1 MGNAKALCGE
11 TSDKYSSPRFFCA
24 HPTKESRRKLRKM
37 KYKILLALLILISF
51 VSVGKAEIISG
62 THGFEGRYIITWK
75 FNTETGVL
83 NLEGTGYIYDDYFTK
98 NSTEDWLKYRNDIK
112 KVIIGDSIL
121 NIANHAFYGCVNL
134 EEVVTPETEFG
145 KIKDQIGWSIGYE
158 AFAGCTSL
166 KSFTFPK
173 GVVYLAPSSFAYCTS
188 LESVTIRGNLF
199 SKGLSADAFYG
210 SKNLKKVYIE
220 DLKKYASDLLESGVP
235 YGPCA
240 VFYYADS
247 VFIEG
252 KYTTDVVIPEGVTH
266 LSSGLFADAKTIKSV
281 KLPSTIKEIGVA
293 AFILSGIETITI
305 PTKNLSAIYDGAFS
319 RCSSLREVHIDDVY
333 AWSNVEFVNNN
344 VFGSAS
350 PLAANEKVRLYVNGN
365 EVGGSLVLNS
375 EVGEYAFKNCKYI
388 TNIKFLNNAADG
400 QVNVSI
406 GDGAFQGCTRI
417 KAINIPA
424 NDDANKNRYNFG
436 KNAFKGCASLEKI
449 EIPTSN
455 SLTLGDSAF
464 ADCGNVYL
472 SIDATTLG
480 ELEATINQCP
490 FSGCSGYAFINS
502 NKYLSKILEGT
513 AFNDIQFG
521 DSVKSLPTKLFKDYI
536 SLYSIGFTESLE
548 TIGANAFNG
557 CTELRQIF
565 LPENVTIDDH
575 AFANCT
581 NLEEINV
588 WGNGTLKS
596 VGANIIENTALYDN
610 APNGAICI
618 GDWLVA
624 YKKDEYTVDVHVHA
638 GIKGIASSVFANDT
652 LLHSIY
658 LSEVKYINERA
669 FSGCSNLY
677 NIMLGGS
684 TIEYIGDYAFAHC
697 TNLSDPR
704 IMVSAKEIGNRAFSG
719 CSSLPSIDCFNLEKL
734 GLRAFERCTSVQ
746 VVNSLGKITEIPDNT
761 FSGFSNLIR
770 CEIPATVETIGSA
783 AFRDCTSLKKITI
796 PTSVDSIDTNAF
808 EGNSALDTVIIASHK
823 IYLGGK
829 VFDNCDSLKAVYI
842 LSDSVPDCMISQQQR
857 PFLTGTPRTPAP
869 RGTLYVPIGCKD
881 KYPERI
887 TMDFAEVVEMDMTA
901 LRQATGIATPAIDDA
916 SVAISVE
923 NGKIIISGCNEGET
937 ISIYSMDGKLL
948 KHTTAD
954 NNEEELLID
963 NLSGTIVVRIGA
975 KAYKVKL

>member
-1 MGNAKALCGE
+1 
-11 TSDKYSSPRFFCA
+11 
-24 HPTKESRRKLRKM
+24 M

-62 THGFEGRYIITWK
+62 THGFEGRSIITWK

-83 NLEGTGYIYDDYFTK
+83 NLEGTGYIYDGYFTK

-121 NIANHAFYGCVNL
+121 NIGNHAFYGCVNL

-145 KIKDQIGWSIGYE
+145 KIKDQIGWTIGYE

-199 SKGLSADAFYG
+199 SNGLSADAFYG
-210 SKNLKKVYIE
+210 SKNFKKVYIE
-220 DLKKYASDLLESGVP
+220 DLKKYASELLESNVP

-266 LSSGLFADAKTIKSV
+266 LSGGLFADAKTIKSV

-375 EVGEYAFKNCKYI
+375 KVGEYAFKNCKYI

-424 NDDANKNRYNFG
+424 NADANKNRYNFG

-472 SIDATTLG
+472 SLDAATIG
-480 ELEATINQCP
+480 KQEATINQCP
-490 FSGCSGYAFINS
+490 FSGCSGEAFIN
-502 NKYLSKILEGT
+502 NNGNLLNRILKGT
-513 AFNDIQFG
+513 AFQYIELG
-521 DSVKSLPTKLFKDYI
+521 DSVKSIRGQVFKDYI
-536 SLYSIGFTESLE
+536 SLYNIHLPESLE
-548 TIGANAFNG
+548 TIGANAFDG

-565 LPENVTIDDH
+565 LPENVTINDY

-581 NLEEINV
+581 NLDGINV

-596 VGANIIENTALYDN
+596 VGANVIENTALYDN

-652 LLHSIY
+652 LLYSIY

-677 NIMLGGS
+677 DIMFGGL
-684 TIEYIGDYAFAHC
+684 TIEYIGDYAFAYC
-697 TNLSDPR
+697 TNLFDPI
-704 IMVSAKEIGNRAFSG
+704 IMISAKEIGNRAFYG

-734 GLRAFERCTSVQ
+734 GRNAFERCTSVQ
-746 VVNSLGKITEIPDNT
+746 VVNSLGKITEIPDYE
-761 FSGFSNLIR
+761 FYRCSNLIR
-770 CEIPATVETIGSA
+770 CEIPATVETIGRD
-783 AFRDCTSLKKITI
+783 AFRDCTSLKKIII

-808 EGNSALDTVIIASHK
+808 EGNNALDTVIIASHK

-829 VFDNCDSLKAVYI
+829 AFDNCDSLKAVYI

-916 SVAISVE
+916 SVAIGVE

-954 NNEEELLID
+954 NNEEELSID

>member
-1 MGNAKALCGE
+1 M
-11 TSDKYSSPRFFCA
+11 SDKYSSPRFFCA

-62 THGFEGRYIITWK
+62 THGIEGRSIITWK

-83 NLEGTGYIYDDYFTK
+83 NLEGTGYILGNYFTK

-121 NIANHAFYGCVNL
+121 SIGSYAFYGCVNL

-145 KIKDQIGWSIGYE
+145 KIKDEIGWSIGSG
-158 AFAGCTSL
+158 AFNGCTSL

-173 GVVYLAPSSFAYCTS
+173 GIVYVGSSFQNCTS

-199 SKGLSADAFYG
+199 SLG
-210 SKNLKKVYIE
+210 SDYSYSFEGSTNFKKVYIE
-220 DLKKYASDLLESGVP
+220 DLNKYASAFWEFVDR
-235 YGPCA
+235 YPCG

-266 LSSGLFADAKTIKSV
+266 LSGGLFAFAKTIKSV
-281 KLPSTIKEIGVA
+281 KLPSTIKEIGVG
-293 AFILSGIETITI
+293 AFSFSGIETITI
-305 PTKNLSAIYDGAFS
+305 PTNNLSEIYGGAFFS
-319 RCSSLREVHIDDVY
+319 CSSLREVHIDDVY
-333 AWSNVEFVNNN
+333 AWSNADLSKCHLY
-344 VFGSAS
+344 GRDLDAS
-350 PLAANEKVRLYVNGN
+350 PLTANEKVRLYVNGN

-375 EVGEYAFKNCKYI
+375 EVGAYAFKNCKYI
-388 TNIKFLNNAADG
+388 TSVKFLNNAADG

-472 SIDATTLG
+472 SLDAATIG
-480 ELEATINQCP
+480 KQEATINQCP
-490 FSGCSGYAFINS
+490 FSGCSGEEAFINNNGNLLNS
-502 NKYLSKILEGT
+502 ILEGT
-513 AFNDIQFG
+513 AFQYIVLG
-521 DSVKSLPTKLFKDYI
+521 DSVKNIRGPVFKDYI
-536 SLYSIGFTESLE
+536 SLYNIRLPESLE
-548 TIGANAFNG
+548 TIGANAFDG

-565 LPENVTIDDH
+565 LPENVTIDDY
-575 AFANCT
+575 AFANCA

-596 VGANIIENTALYDN
+596 VGANIIGNTALYNN
-610 APNGAICI
+610 APNGGIYI

-624 YKKDEYTVDVHVHA
+624 YKKDEYKVDVYVPA

-658 LSEVKYINERA
+658 LSEVKYINEGA
-669 FSGCSNLY
+669 FSVCSNLY
-677 NIMLGGS
+677 NIMLGGL
-684 TIEYIGDYAFAHC
+684 TIEYIGDYAFAYC

-704 IMVSAKEIGNRAFSG
+704 IMVSAKEIGDRAFSG

-734 GLRAFERCTSVQ
+734 GRYAFERCTSVQ
-746 VVNSLGKITEIPDNT
+746 VVNSLGNITEIPDNA
-761 FSGFSNLIR
+761 FYRFSNLIR
-770 CEIPATVETIGSA
+770 CEIPATVKTIGSY

-796 PTSVDSIDTNAF
+796 PTSVDSIDTHAF

-829 VFDNCDSLKAVYI
+829 VFNSCDSLKAVYI
-842 LSDSVPDCMISQQQR
+842 LSDSVPDCMTSQQQR

-954 NNEEELLID
+954 NNEEELSID